1 MSIDAEGAPHQEII
15 IVRRGGYDEDEAHHG
30 GVWKIAFA
38 DFMTAMMC
46 FFLVMWLINAANE
59 QTKAALAS
67 YFNPVKLI
75 DRNTSRKG
83 IDDPAKTPGDPDTS
97 TSKDTHETEKPVST
111 RDALTGPAKQEN
123 SLDESNTRRHSDKN
137 LFADPYSVLAEIAG
151 ETGTLQNTSAKGD
164 GGARDSGPATGAS
177 GGQTY
182 RDPFAPNFWSQQ
194 VDMPKENAETVSS
207 GLADKFTSVGG
218 KATARESR
226 QGPAAMTAAGE
237 AEAGD
242 KVKPGAAQQ
251 GSTAAG
257 TTASEQTGPAI
268 GAGLARTEAKATPAT
283 AASQAIAQVEAQT
296 SAERSAAK
304 AEEVSR
310 TSQKRTEQ
318 TGPATEPGSA
328 RAGTEAAAAKPAAGQ
343 AEKPDK
349 ATERLAADIR
359 NQLAGSFGSDDPI
372 YKGLTVSETE
382 KGVLISVSDQS
393 NFGMFEIGSAVPN
406 RETVL
411 AMEKI
416 SKILSAHK
424 GTIRIEG
431 HTDGR
436 PFKSDT
442 YDNWRLSS
450 ARAQTAYYMLV
461 RAGLD
466 EKRVM
471 EVAGFADRK
480 LKVKDD
486 PYADANRRIEILLET
501 R

>member
-1 MSIDAEGAPHQEII
+1 MSLDADGLKHQEII
-15 IVRRGGYDEDEAHHG
+15 IVRRGGHDEDEGHHG

-59 QTKAALAS
+59 QTRAALAS
-67 YFNPVKLI
+67 YFNPVKLV

-83 IDDPAKTPGDPDTS
+83 IDDPTKTPGNLSVEKETRRPDN
-97 TSKDTHETEKPVST
+97 KEQ
-111 RDALTGPAKQEN
+111 DAQSGPAKHKD
-123 SLDESNTRRHSDKN
+123 SLDETKTRRHSDKN

-151 ETGTLQNTSAKGD
+151 ETGTLQNTSTKGD

-182 RDPFAPNFWSQQ
+182 RDPFAPNFWSEQI
-194 VDMPKENAETVSS
+194 DIPKESAQTARSGSAEKRERAGGTAEGEKNSPDAAS
-207 GLADKFTSVGG
+207 KTAPG
-218 KATARESR
+218 KATADK
-226 QGPAAMTAAGE
+226 MTAAAEAAAKVE
-237 AEAGD
+237 AEAVAGREA
-242 KVKPGAAQQ
+242 VKAGNAGAAQ
-251 GSTAAG
+251 AN
-257 TTASEQTGPAI
+257 
-268 GAGLARTEAKATPAT
+268 AKA
-283 AASQAIAQVEAQT
+283 
-296 SAERSAAK
+296 AE
-304 AEEVSR
+304 
-310 TSQKRTEQ
+310 
-318 TGPATEPGSA
+318 
-328 RAGTEAAAAKPAAGQ
+328 AKPAAGD
-343 AEKPDK
+343 AEKTDTASGTASK
-349 ATERLAADIR
+349 AANEKLAAEIR
-359 NQLAGSFGSDDPI
+359 NQLAGSFGSGDPV
-372 YKGLTVSETE
+372 YKGLTVTETDR
-382 KGVLISVSDQS
+382 GVLISVSDQA
-393 NFGMFEIGSAVPN
+393 NFGMFEIGSAVPT
-406 RETVL
+406 RDTVL

-416 SKILSAHK
+416 SKILSTHK
-424 GTIRIEG
+424 GKIRIDG

-442 YDNWRLSS
+442 YDNWRLST

-501 R
+501 N

>member
-1 MSIDAEGAPHQEII
+1 MSVDADGLKHQEII
-15 IVRRGGYDEDEAHHG
+15 IVRRRGYDEDEGHHG

-59 QTKAALAS
+59 QTRAALAS

-83 IDDPAKTPGDPDTS
+83 IEDPAKTPGDPDM
-97 TSKDTHETEKPVST
+97 TSKRDTHETDKPISN
-111 RDALTGPAKQEN
+111 RDALTGPSKRQN
-123 SLDESNTRRHSDKN
+123 SLDETNTRRHSDKN

-151 ETGTLQNTSAKGD
+151 ETGTLQNTSARGD

-194 VDMPKENAETVSS
+194 VDLPKESAETARSGSAEKRTRAGGAAEGEKRGLETAGKMTAAAEAAASVEGRTKAGRSAVGPRNAETALKEPLQKEIGQS
-207 GLADKFTSVGG
+207 
-218 KATARESR
+218 
-226 QGPAAMTAAGE
+226 GPATG
-237 AEAGD
+237 
-242 KVKPGAAQQ
+242 PGAAK
-251 GSTAAG
+251 A
-257 TTASEQTGPAI
+257 
-268 GAGLARTEAKATPAT
+268 GAG
-283 AASQAIAQVEAQT
+283 
-296 SAERSAAK
+296 
-304 AEEVSR
+304 
-310 TSQKRTEQ
+310 
-318 TGPATEPGSA
+318 ATEP
-328 RAGTEAAAAKPAAGQ
+328 KPAAGK
-343 AEKPDK
+343 AETPAK
-349 ATERLAADIR
+349 ASEKTHEAANEKLAADIR
-359 NQLAGSFGSDDPI
+359 KQLAGSFGGDNPI
-372 YKGLTVSETE
+372 YKGLTVTE
-382 KGVLISVSDQS
+382 ADRGVLISVSDQS

-416 SKILSAHK
+416 SRILSTHK
-424 GTIRIEG
+424 GKIRIDG

-436 PFKSDT
+436 PFKSGT
-442 YDNWRLSS
+442 YDNWRLST

-501 R
+501 K

>member
-1 MSIDAEGAPHQEII
+1 MSIDADGARHQEII
-15 IVRRGGYDEDEAHHG
+15 IVRRSGHDEDEGHHG

-59 QTKAALAS
+59 QTRAALAS
-67 YFNPVKLI
+67 YFNPVKLV

-83 IDDPAKTPGDPDTS
+83 IDEAAKTPGDPQVTVH
-97 TSKDTHETEKPVST
+97 KDTHEADRQVSGP
-111 RDALTGPAKQEN
+111 DIMTGPANEEN
-123 SLDESNTRRHSDKN
+123 SLDEAKTRRHSDKN
-137 LFADPYSVLAEIAG
+137 LFANPYAVLAEIAG
-151 ETGTLQNTSAKGD
+151 ETGKLQNISPKGD

-182 RDPFAPNFWSQQ
+182 RDPFAPNFWSQL
-194 VDMPKENAETVSS
+194 VEMPKDPAATVGS
-207 GLADKFTSVGG
+207 GMADNSAGG
-218 KATARESR
+218 KAAAGGSKQVASAR
-226 QGPAAMTAAGE
+226 AAAGE
-237 AEAGD
+237 AETGD
-242 KVKPGAAQQ
+242 KERPGAAERESASAKA
-251 GSTAAG
+251 GS
-257 TTASEQTGPAI
+257 
-268 GAGLARTEAKATPAT
+268 ARVEAKAEPAT
-283 AASQAIAQVEAQT
+283 AASEAAAEVEAKVEPN
-296 SAERSAAK
+296 AVKPDK
-304 AEEVSR
+304 AEIV
-310 TSQKRTEQ
+310 QKRTEQ
-318 TGPATEPGSA
+318 SGPATEPGSA
-328 RAGTEAAAAKPAAGQ
+328 KAGPEAMASKPAA
-343 AEKPDK
+343 AEAKQPDK
-349 ATERLAADIR
+349 ATEKLAAEIR
-359 NQLAGSFGSDDPI
+359 NQLAGTFGSDDPI
-372 YKGLTVSETE
+372 YKGLTVTQTD

-393 NFGMFEIGSAVPN
+393 DFGMFEIGSAVPN

-424 GTIRIEG
+424 GAIRIDG

-442 YDNWRLSS
+442 YDNWRLST

-461 RAGLD
+461 RGGLD

-501 R
+501 K

>member
-1 MSIDAEGAPHQEII
+1 MSLDEGLKHQEII
-15 IVRRGGYDEDEAHHG
+15 IVRRGGHDEDEGHHG

-97 TSKDTHETEKPVST
+97 ADKDTHEEEKPVAA
-111 RDALTGPAKQEN
+111 REAVTGPAKQEN
-123 SLDESNTRRHSDKN
+123 SRDESNTRRHSDKN
-137 LFADPYSVLAEIAG
+137 LFANPYSVLAEIAG

-194 VDMPKENAETVSS
+194 VDMPKEAAETASA
-207 GLADKFTSVGG
+207 GLADNFTSVGG
-218 KATARESR
+218 KVTTSESKQVATARM
-226 QGPAAMTAAGE
+226 PASGE

-268 GAGLARTEAKATPAT
+268 GAGLARAEAKATPAT
-283 AASQAIAQVEAQT
+283 AASQAAAEVEAQAA
-296 SAERSAAK
+296 AERNALKPDEAG
-304 AEEVSR
+304 V
-310 TSQKRTEQ
+310 QKTTDQ
-318 TGPATEPGSA
+318 AGPATEPGAA
-328 RAGTEAAAAKPAAGQ
+328 RAGAEAPERKPAPGE
-343 AEKPDK
+343 AEKSGK
-349 ATERLAADIR
+349 AKEKLAADIR
-359 NQLAGSFGSDDPI
+359 NQLAGSFGSDDPV
-372 YKGLTVSETE
+372 YKGLTVTETDR
-382 KGVLISVSDQS
+382 GVLISVSDQS

-416 SKILSAHK
+416 SKILGTHK
-424 GTIRIEG
+424 GAIRIDG

-466 EKRVM
+466 EKRVL

-480 LKVKDD
+480 LKVKGD

-501 R
+501 Q

>member
-1 MSIDAEGAPHQEII
+1 MSLDADGLKHQEII
-15 IVRRGGYDEDEAHHG
+15 IVRRGGYDEDEGHHG

-59 QTKAALAS
+59 QTRAALAS
-67 YFNPVKLI
+67 YFNPVKLV

-83 IDDPAKTPGDPDTS
+83 LDDPAKTPGDPETAPK
-97 TSKDTHETEKPVST
+97 KDTHETDKPTSA
-111 RDALTGPAKQEN
+111 RDALTGPSKREN
-123 SLDESNTRRHSDKN
+123 SLDESDTRRHSDKN

-164 GGARDSGPATGAS
+164 GGAQDSGPSTGAS

-182 RDPFAPNFWSQQ
+182 RDPFAPNFWSEQ
-194 VDMPKENAETVSS
+194 VDAPKESAETARSGSAEKRARAGGAAEREKKGLETASRMTAAAEAAAKVDAEAKAEGAEVLKSENAE
-207 GLADKFTSVGG
+207 
-218 KATARESR
+218 
-226 QGPAAMTAAGE
+226 
-237 AEAGD
+237 
-242 KVKPGAAQQ
+242 AAQK
-251 GSTAAG
+251 AAV
-257 TTASEQTGPAI
+257 
-268 GAGLARTEAKATPAT
+268 RREAT
-283 AASQAIAQVEAQT
+283 QN
-296 SAERSAAK
+296 
-304 AEEVSR
+304 
-310 TSQKRTEQ
+310 
-318 TGPATEPGSA
+318 GPATEPGSA
-328 RAGTEAAAAKPAAGQ
+328 EAGTKVAEVKPAAGE
-343 AEKPDK
+343 AEKPEK
-349 ATERLAADIR
+349 ATGAASKTANDKLVADIR
-359 NQLAGSFGSDDPI
+359 GELAGSFGSNDPV
-372 YKGLTVSETE
+372 YKGLTVTETDR
-382 KGVLISVSDQS
+382 GVLISVSDQS

-406 RETVL
+406 RDTVL

-416 SKILSAHK
+416 SKILSTHK
-424 GTIRIEG
+424 GKIRIDG

-442 YDNWRLSS
+442 YDNWRLST

-501 R
+501 N

>member
-1 MSIDAEGAPHQEII
+1 MSLDTAEELKHQEII
-15 IVRRGGYDEDEAHHG
+15 IVRRGGYDEDEGHHG

-59 QTKAALAS
+59 QTRAALAS

-83 IDDPAKTPGDPDTS
+83 LDDPTKTPGDPEETAS
-97 TSKDTHETEKPVST
+97 RKDTRETDKPASS
-111 RDALTGPAKQEN
+111 RDALTGPSKRQN
-123 SLDESNTRRHSDKN
+123 SLDESDTRRHSDKN
-137 LFADPYSVLAEIAG
+137 LFADPYSMLAEIAG
-151 ETGTLQNTSAKGD
+151 ETGTLQNTSTKGD
-164 GGARDSGPATGAS
+164 GGAQDSGPATGAS

-182 RDPFAPNFWSQQ
+182 RDPFAPNFWSEQ
-194 VDMPKENAETVSS
+194 VDAPKKSAETAHS
-207 GLADKFTSVGG
+207 GTAEKGVRTGG
-218 KATARESR
+218 AAEGEKKGLETASK
-226 QGPAAMTAAGE
+226 MTAAAQAVAKAGTE
-237 AEAGD
+237 AKAGHAEAIR
-242 KVKPGAAQQ
+242 PENTETAQK
-251 GSTAAG
+251 TAVERE
-257 TTASEQTGPAI
+257 TAQTGPAM
-268 GAGLARTEAKATPAT
+268 
-283 AASQAIAQVEAQT
+283 Q
-296 SAERSAAK
+296 
-304 AEEVSR
+304 
-310 TSQKRTEQ
+310 
-318 TGPATEPGSA
+318 PGSA
-328 RAGTEAAAAKPAAGQ
+328 AAGTKIAELKPAAGD
-343 AEKPDK
+343 AEKLEKTTGAAAKAANDK
-349 ATERLAADIR
+349 LAADIR
-359 NQLAGSFGSDDPI
+359 SELAGSFGSNDPI
-372 YKGLTVSETE
+372 YKGLTVAETE
-382 KGVLISVSDQS
+382 NGVLISVSDQS

-406 RETVL
+406 RDTVL

-416 SKILSAHK
+416 SKILSTHK
-424 GTIRIEG
+424 GRIRIDG

-442 YDNWRLSS
+442 YDNWRLST

-480 LKVKDD
+480 LKIKDD

>member
-1 MSIDAEGAPHQEII
+1 MSLDADGLKHQEII
-15 IVRRGGYDEDEAHHG
+15 IVRRGGHDEDEAHHG

-59 QTKAALAS
+59 QTRAALAS
-67 YFNPVKLI
+67 YFNPVKLV

-83 IDDPAKTPGDPDTS
+83 LDDPAKTPGDPELTAEKTTRETAKPSLARDTPKGS
-97 TSKDTHETEKPVST
+97 SQE
-111 RDALTGPAKQEN
+111 EN
-123 SLDESNTRRHSDKN
+123 SLEESNTRKHSDKN

-151 ETGTLQNTSAKGD
+151 ETGTLQNTSMKGD
-164 GGARDSGPATGAS
+164 GGAQVSGPATGAS

-182 RDPFAPNFWSQQ
+182 RDPFAPNFWSEQ
-194 VDMPKENAETVSS
+194 VDIPEKSAETARS
-207 GLADKFTSVGG
+207 GSADKRTRSGG
-218 KATARESR
+218 TAEGEKTGQEAAGKTTAAAEAMARMKAEAKAGREEAVKPEKIEAAARQVAASQESDRKGPALSSPATASGSAEA
-226 QGPAAMTAAGE
+226 GMKVAEAKPAAGE
-237 AEAGD
+237 AE
-242 KVKPGAAQQ
+242 KPGK
-251 GSTAAG
+251 AAG
-257 TTASEQTGPAI
+257 
-268 GAGLARTEAKATPAT
+268 AT
-283 AASQAIAQVEAQT
+283 A
-296 SAERSAAK
+296 RAAN
-304 AEEVSR
+304 
-310 TSQKRTEQ
+310 
-318 TGPATEPGSA
+318 
-328 RAGTEAAAAKPAAGQ
+328 
-343 AEKPDK
+343 EKL
-349 ATERLAADIR
+349 TADIR
-359 NQLAGSFGSDDPI
+359 GELAASFKSGDPI
-372 YKGLTVSETE
+372 YKGLTVTETDR
-382 KGVLISVSDQS
+382 GVLISVSDQS

-406 RETVL
+406 RDTVL

-416 SKILSAHK
+416 SKILSTHK
-424 GTIRIEG
+424 GNIRIDG

-442 YDNWRLSS
+442 YDNWRLST